1 MAVNT
6 PIQGAA
12 ADISKRAMLAVH
24 EALAKRN
31 LRARLLLQVHDE
43 LVLDVPDDELIEVER
58 LVRDAM
64 MGAAELAV
72 PLDVSIGHGHNWLE
86 AH

>member
-1 MAVNT
+1 
-6 PIQGAA
+6 
-12 ADISKRAMLAVH
+12 MLTLH
-24 EALAKRN
+24 GRLQRHR

-43 LVLDVPDDELIEVER
+43 LVLDVPKAELLEVEA

-64 MGAAELAV
+64 VGAAELAV
-72 PLDVSIGHGHNWLE
+72 PLEVSIGHGSNWLA